1 MKKVIRLTE
10 LDLIRLVKKIIKEQ
24 TNYEQRSYDADNAVG
39 GFLNNMSGGMYG
51 KNKIKSDMK
60 QFKYQ
65 KYQEFRKQVLPT
77 LESKGFQLI
86 RGSNE
91 TRGVFKNDRNT
102 VQFWYNGNSLR
113 IDVIEQKTQ
122 DYYSLIIYL
131 TPNNAE
137 DMILKYTLDFGK
149 MFDGSIKNKQ
159 TAFTKQTGSVGAL
172 DFLKNF
178 NMSDPVSY
186 IKKGMK

>member
-1 MKKVIRLTE
+1 MKKVIRLSE
-10 LDLIRLVKKIIKEQ
+10 NDLMRLVKKVIKEQ
-24 TNYEQRSYDADNAVG
+24 TNYEQSSYDADKAVG
-39 GFLNNMSGGMYG
+39 SFLNDMSGGMYD
-51 KNKIKSDMK
+51 KNKYKSDMK
-60 QFKYQ
+60 QFKFK
-65 KYQEFRKQVLPT
+65 KYQEFKKQVLPT

-91 TRGVFKNDRNT
+91 TKGVFKNDKNI
-102 VQFWYNGNSLR
+102 VQFWYNSNTLR

-137 DMILKYTLDFGK
+137 DMLLTYNLDFGK

-159 TAFTKQTGSVGAL
+159 RVFTKQTSSVGAL